1 MFKIYRPKSKLQPIQ
16 KLATLANVII
26 RIKKLYLRLD
36 TDSSMV
42 MDERQVEQILQNPKF
57 KEMVS
62 RKSKLSWTLTT
73 IMLVVYVG
81 FMLLVGYNKEFL
93 MTSVSGGVTTIGM
106 PLGLSIIVLS
116 FVLCGV
122 YSYISN
128 NKLDALNE
136 EAMREVEAIAQE
148 KGQH

>member
-1 MFKIYRPKSKLQPIQ
+1 M
-16 KLATLANVII
+16 
-26 RIKKLYLRLD
+26 
-36 TDSSMV
+36 
-42 MDERQVEQILQNPKF
+42 
-57 KEMVS
+57 
-62 RKSKLSWTLTT
+62 
-73 IMLVVYVG
+73 
-81 FMLLVGYNKEFL
+81 
-93 MTSVSGGVTTIGM
+93 TTIGM

>member
-1 MFKIYRPKSKLQPIQ
+1 
-16 KLATLANVII
+16 
-26 RIKKLYLRLD
+26 
-36 TDSSMV
+36 

-62 RKSKLSWTLTT
+62 RKSKLSWTLTI

-93 MTSVSGGVTTIGM
+93 LSKVSEGGVTTWGI

-116 FVLCGV
+116 FLLCGV
-122 YSYISN
+122 YSYIAN
-128 NKLDALNE
+128 NSLDQLTE
-136 EAMREVEAIAQE
+136 EAMKEVEEIAHE
-148 KGQH
+148 KGLH

>member
-1 MFKIYRPKSKLQPIQ
+1 
-16 KLATLANVII
+16 
-26 RIKKLYLRLD
+26 
-36 TDSSMV
+36 
-42 MDERQVEQILQNPKF
+42 MDEKKVEAILKNPKF
-57 KEMVS
+57 KEMVAKK
-62 RKSKLSWTLTT
+62 RNLSWTLTA

-122 YSYISN
+122 YSYIAN
-128 NKLDALNE
+128 NTLDQLNE
-136 EAMREVEAIAQE
+136 DAMKEVEAIAHE

>member
-1 MFKIYRPKSKLQPIQ
+1 
-16 KLATLANVII
+16 
-26 RIKKLYLRLD
+26 
-36 TDSSMV
+36 

-93 MTSVSGGVTTIGM
+93 MTSVSWGDHDWHAIG
-106 PLGLSIIVLS
+106 SKHYCIVFC
-116 FVLCGV
+116 FVWCVFV
-122 YSYISN
+122 Y
-128 NKLDALNE
+128 LE
-136 EAMREVEAIAQE
+136 
-148 KGQH
+148 